1 MSAQQ
6 TEEDMQED
14 LWDAL
19 AEAQRSDAVLA
30 ANVKRHGAGRVEGL
44 PIIDPPTVLSRN
56 QLIRE
61 DHPYYIAA
69 GFLKL
74 FPLGYGD
81 YWAHVQDRAEN
92 LSPLS
97 FWEWLKHL
105 LLRSDGRFQSHP
117 RFYFFALNTAL
128 RNKALRARTYF
139 VKKQVGLNTS
149 DSYTNEQLMNMG
161 KAQFAKVI
169 AAFEQ
174 AMIGSAQEKLQ
185 QRSDLE
191 ALVEQIEQETL
202 EQKAQEVLSLWH
214 ATKKAGKEELEEGSA
229 EYANWTDQ
237 CAAAQKVLETA
248 LEASAFSGDATDQA
262 CPDSL
267 SGMTSAFSGDAE
279 NEAAVLADDVAFAFS
294 GNAEPKASASS
305 GEAGKNVKFLLK
317 ILQKAVDR
325 MKAGGE
331 IPCHFTTLTTAIY
344 HWQDLAQI
352 LEKYDR
358 AVTQRRHGR
367 RDPLEPS
374 ERKLSRQKLLVL
386 KYPGVV
392 AWFTGYKMELFYK
405 HVLKYADGE
414 GVFEWGAGGIMHLH
428 SINFGSQMPRVDPS
442 QEEWRLP
449 CMESVR
455 TAQEFAEVH
464 EEYLTDWSL
473 SKAEKWFEQDVENA
487 PARWTGSDSPLHS
500 DADSDGSEDMG
511 SLVTEIEKVEPESK
525 RARFMRKSDL
535 GRVSFLTAT
544 AADGKNRG
552 LCEIGMDTDAFCQHV
567 LAPDEDFV
575 RVFPTCTSML
585 YVKDTAGRRKVSA
598 LTSGEKKLLQ
608 HLDSL
613 LQQKDWHPCQ
623 IGPEVK
629 RILMTNN
636 CQIVRRMR
644 RKFYRRLSEKCNMH
658 DRHGGVGLEV
668 PPIFVEMP
676 LEQTAGDQREM
687 HIETNHEVAEI
698 SVGNLNLH
706 MQPLRADVR
715 EMISEHDAFCL
726 QEVTPVTL
734 SSILTA
740 GREMGY
746 DVVSPAQ
753 RGHTMLEGFD
763 VCILLRKTTL
773 KRLRVGIVP
782 LSARGIRH
790 MLHVQVQ
797 VKKNGAC
804 LALATAH
811 CTASK
816 EERSQRTAE
825 LEVIWGALEALT
837 VDGCIFA
844 GDTNMHAEESIAL
857 THQEHWDDAW
867 EVDGADAALSGTWCQ
882 EWMDPTHASVETWR
896 FDRLWFQAKVFHR
909 NVLEPR
915 DACVTESPT
924 ESSSMDTAVTFLSG
938 KGRKSEGDTAVTFL
952 SGKQRKLEGDTAVT
966 FLSGKQRKLEGDT
979 AVTFLSGKQ
988 RKLEE
993 DTDVTFLSG
1002 KQRKLEGDAGHG
1014 GTQKQRMVRSQ
1025 SLRLVKNSFQRTWGV
1040 GLSDHA
1046 CISGFFLVEAGA
1058 VQGQLPEAEYL
1069 HVVRP
1074 GLGTKVARRPK
1085 EGESCAHKTQSLPFC
1100 SKDYEKARMAPGRA
1114 AILED
1119 SRRKGLY
1126 RLYPR
1131 RNCHH
1136 VNTHDPLKAIGL
1148 VANVDDQVV
1157 LTIQAAINY
1166 LTKYMGKLGTG
1177 HTATSRIGG
1186 LLDDILCRMQDHE
1199 TMTVTSL
1206 LSKLFI
1212 HTAVPD
1218 QICSLEAWHILHDF
1232 PRVLSSRFFVNLNAK
1247 EQPVLKQLEAIQT
1260 GTEETTVTRQTKAD
1274 IYARRL
1280 ENNVFGE
1287 NLTADKVR
1295 KMSWVQFVARVDR
1308 RGRKFSFRK
1317 KHAIVKEKP
1326 YLNLDSRR
1334 PNAGDMARYA
1344 LRLHRSF
1351 ASAAEDP
1358 MSLSDKVAIE
1368 QLHAFIESSLCPI
1381 WLKQRYRRQNK
1392 VKKIKKTHESSSDM
1406 ARPAVDLDG
1415 KEQVDVAFLPVDVR
1429 NQHGQEQV
1437 DVAFL
1442 SVDVRNNEQEGSKA
1456 GGVSAV
1462 SSKVSKSKKHVRLED
1477 NAGNRTVVA
1486 ERHGFPWVAA
1496 QGEMRY
1502 SVHEACAAKKPTPK
1516 RLQMEKYLEAILGE
1530 KPKKAGS
1537 AIDMM
1542 QKFVFHMLVFDLAS
1556 YSKKGNGLA
1565 KEGLSKSALQQLCEA
1580 HFQYLGSQKPSQK
1593 EQKNVKM
1600 KPYPELWEDIK
1611 DRTLRECGLS
1621 IGHGAASRIALDV
1634 GGDVTSHLKDGQWR
1648 NAVYCP
1654 HPWRQEEEELEDPRE
1669 RLAKRARYVAG
1680 ATQEQSMGRPGYNS
1694 LHEVLLPL
1702 DADALLCVDKETRS
1716 EWDALNPFLCS
1727 LTEKAI
1733 SSDLT
1738 PMILPET
1745 HVRTL
1750 RTIQGGLSHEDAL
1763 AFVMEPRESVSGGA
1777 AVTFLS
1783 GTQGQ
1788 ASAGAEV
1795 HSATAVTF
1803 LSGRQAE
1810 AAARTESHSET
1821 AVTFLSGTQAPAS
1834 AGAESQSETAV
1845 TFLSGNDSTNAV
1857 RAGPKADPTQQ
1868 SFVDHMCAWADAYLS
1883 LPDVCNNNLP
1893 LPAEK
1898 GGAWQLQDSVL
1909 LLGTAGTGKTT
1920 TVQAANKELEDRG
1933 LKGRIVRAAYT
1944 GVAAS
1949 NMGSGARTI
1958 MSLFRLKTGRGFGPL
1973 QPLGPEEMQSM
1984 ATLGDLAV
1992 LEIDEAS
1999 MIEKVVLA
2007 RIHLRLQRW
2016 RFTCYHP
2023 KHCYRSEPCR
2033 CGARL
2038 PFGGVKVLLAGDFGQ
2053 LPPVAVKD
2061 DRTLLHGTGC
2071 TGTDSTEV
2079 NLGSRLFR
2087 NVNNVFRLRRIHRQ
2101 AGASQY
2107 KESLLR
2113 LRDAAHTKEDV
2124 ALWKSHDLTSPEC
2137 TLSAE
2142 EIRVFQ
2148 RDRVHLFC
2156 EKQRTGA
2163 FNGRRLGEDGTAVRS
2178 GGILRVW
2185 SVESSPLV
2193 ERYSCDSFGGLR
2205 RVLHFSMG
2213 APVMLISNLRTVW
2226 NLVNGLRGR
2235 IVGVVWEEEEEET
2248 KATETGLVF
2257 SDGPA
2262 PSTGHVFSDGPADS
2276 TGHVFSDG
2284 PAPSTGHVFSDGP
2297 AASTG
2302 HVFSDGPAAATGHVF
2317 SDGPAASTGH
2327 VFSDC
2332 PAATSGHVS
2341 KKQRKRN
2348 AAEVGGVQASALKY
2362 LIIDFPGYVGP
2373 CMLEG
2378 HPTYVCIRAQ
2388 QIRHERMPALSR
2400 TQFPVVLSYG
2410 MTVHKSQG
2418 LTLKEGYMCLTWN
2431 TNRRG
2436 NLFAPFADWP
2446 L

>member
-1 MSAQQ
+1 M
-6 TEEDMQED
+6 
-14 LWDAL
+14 
-19 AEAQRSDAVLA
+19 
-30 ANVKRHGAGRVEGL
+30 
-44 PIIDPPTVLSRN
+44 
-56 QLIRE
+56 
-61 DHPYYIAA
+61 
-69 GFLKL
+69 
-74 FPLGYGD
+74 
-81 YWAHVQDRAEN
+81 
-92 LSPLS
+92 
-97 FWEWLKHL
+97 
-105 LLRSDGRFQSHP
+105 
-117 RFYFFALNTAL
+117 
-128 RNKALRARTYF
+128 
-139 VKKQVGLNTS
+139 
-149 DSYTNEQLMNMG
+149 
-161 KAQFAKVI
+161 
-169 AAFEQ
+169 
-174 AMIGSAQEKLQ
+174 
-185 QRSDLE
+185 
-191 ALVEQIEQETL
+191 
-202 EQKAQEVLSLWH
+202 
-214 ATKKAGKEELEEGSA
+214 
-229 EYANWTDQ
+229 
-237 CAAAQKVLETA
+237 
-248 LEASAFSGDATDQA
+248 
-262 CPDSL
+262 
-267 SGMTSAFSGDAE
+267 
-279 NEAAVLADDVAFAFS
+279 
-294 GNAEPKASASS
+294 
-305 GEAGKNVKFLLK
+305 
-317 ILQKAVDR
+317 
-325 MKAGGE
+325 
-331 IPCHFTTLTTAIY
+331 
-344 HWQDLAQI
+344 
-352 LEKYDR
+352 
-358 AVTQRRHGR
+358 
-367 RDPLEPS
+367 
-374 ERKLSRQKLLVL
+374 
-386 KYPGVV
+386 
-392 AWFTGYKMELFYK
+392 
-405 HVLKYADGE
+405 
-414 GVFEWGAGGIMHLH
+414 
-428 SINFGSQMPRVDPS
+428 
-442 QEEWRLP
+442 
-449 CMESVR
+449 
-455 TAQEFAEVH
+455 
-464 EEYLTDWSL
+464 
-473 SKAEKWFEQDVENA
+473 
-487 PARWTGSDSPLHS
+487 
-500 DADSDGSEDMG
+500 
-511 SLVTEIEKVEPESK
+511 
-525 RARFMRKSDL
+525 
-535 GRVSFLTAT
+535 
-544 AADGKNRG
+544 
-552 LCEIGMDTDAFCQHV
+552 
-567 LAPDEDFV
+567 
-575 RVFPTCTSML
+575 
-585 YVKDTAGRRKVSA
+585 
-598 LTSGEKKLLQ
+598 
-608 HLDSL
+608 
-613 LQQKDWHPCQ
+613 
-623 IGPEVK
+623 
-629 RILMTNN
+629 
-636 CQIVRRMR
+636 
-644 RKFYRRLSEKCNMH
+644 
-658 DRHGGVGLEV
+658 
-668 PPIFVEMP
+668 
-676 LEQTAGDQREM
+676 
-687 HIETNHEVAEI
+687 
-698 SVGNLNLH
+698 
-706 MQPLRADVR
+706 
-715 EMISEHDAFCL
+715 
-726 QEVTPVTL
+726 
-734 SSILTA
+734 
-740 GREMGY
+740 
-746 DVVSPAQ
+746 
-753 RGHTMLEGFD
+753 
-763 VCILLRKTTL
+763 
-773 KRLRVGIVP
+773 
-782 LSARGIRH
+782 
-790 MLHVQVQ
+790 
-797 VKKNGAC
+797 
-804 LALATAH
+804 
-811 CTASK
+811 
-816 EERSQRTAE
+816 
-825 LEVIWGALEALT
+825 
-837 VDGCIFA
+837 
-844 GDTNMHAEESIAL
+844 
-857 THQEHWDDAW
+857 
-867 EVDGADAALSGTWCQ
+867 
-882 EWMDPTHASVETWR
+882 
-896 FDRLWFQAKVFHR
+896 
-909 NVLEPR
+909 
-915 DACVTESPT
+915 
-924 ESSSMDTAVTFLSG
+924 
-938 KGRKSEGDTAVTFL
+938 
-952 SGKQRKLEGDTAVT
+952 
-966 FLSGKQRKLEGDT
+966 
-979 AVTFLSGKQ
+979 
-988 RKLEE
+988 
-993 DTDVTFLSG
+993 
-1002 KQRKLEGDAGHG
+1002 
-1014 GTQKQRMVRSQ
+1014 
-1025 SLRLVKNSFQRTWGV
+1025 
-1040 GLSDHA
+1040 
-1046 CISGFFLVEAGA
+1046 
-1058 VQGQLPEAEYL
+1058 
-1069 HVVRP
+1069 
-1074 GLGTKVARRPK
+1074 
-1085 EGESCAHKTQSLPFC
+1085 
-1100 SKDYEKARMAPGRA
+1100 
-1114 AILED
+1114 
-1119 SRRKGLY
+1119 
-1126 RLYPR
+1126 
-1131 RNCHH
+1131 
-1136 VNTHDPLKAIGL
+1136 NTHDPLKAIGL

-1750 RTIQGGLSHEDAL
+1750 RTIQGGPSHEDAL

-1834 AGAESQSETAV
+1834 AGVEPQSETAV

-1984 ATLGDLAV
+1984 ATELGDLAV
-1992 LEIDEAS
+1992 LEIDEVS

-2016 RFTCYHP
+2016 RFTGYHP
-2023 KHCYRSEPCR
+2023 KHCHRSEPCR

-2038 PFGGVKVLLAGDFGQ
+2038 PFGGVKVILAGDFGQ

-2124 ALWKSHDLTSPEC
+2124 ALWKSHDLTSPER

-2235 IVGVVWEEEEEET
+2235 IVGVVWEEEEEEN

-2418 LTLKEGYMCLTWN
+2418 LTLKEGYVFDMEHEPTWQPFRTVCGLAFVGLSRATDFARIAFRHVPDYWAFRAVADTPLFKWRATLEMQLDAKHDATSKRQFFGKATVEDEFDRHVQWSETTTGSPMSSENKADLWQMLSVRGVLAAPEYTDKPTRLPASKLGGGRNKRKTMRGSNTVADDNVVDEAYDEDTLTQEQVER
-2431 TNRRG
+2431 NRVQEEKEAAALAELRAFEAREAYPVDDEPYDDDMLTEEQIEYLRREKEEEAIWAEM
-2436 NLFAPFADWP
+2436 NAEEALDTP
-2446 L
+2446 LDPTFGKTPEEIQMMLDESLDEMLSEERYANMGW